1 MNRIE
6 QEYKK
11 FRDNIR
17 IIVEEEVAQIL
28 QQKNLYETHSGT
40 ITDIVV
46 KTTNPYEQL
55 CNVDLVYT
63 QMKSLLNKSGQLLSV
78 GDSVIVFEKLGSQA
92 SNCFIAFKN
101 A

>member
-1 MNRIE
+1 MNE
-6 QEYKK
+6 DYEYKK
-11 FRDNIR
+11 FRENIR
-17 IIVEEEVAQIL
+17 TIVEEEVTQIL

-40 ITDIVV
+40 VTDIVA
-46 KTTNPYEQL
+46 KSENPYAQL

-78 GDSVIVFEKLGSQA
+78 GDSVIVFEKMGSQA

>member
-1 MNRIE
+1 MNE
-6 QEYKK
+6 DYEYKK
-11 FRDNIR
+11 FRENIR
-17 IIVEEEVAQIL
+17 TIVEEEVTQIL

-46 KTTNPYEQL
+46 KSEDPYTQL

-63 QMKSLLNKSGQLLSV
+63 QMKSLLNKSGQLLRV
-78 GDSVIVFEKLGSQA
+78 GDSVIVFEKMGSQA